1 MAIEQNPFEMI
12 SQAVSNVVPI
22 TEMEES
28 ADATFEVDP
37 TDGGVIV
44 DFSENVEM
52 EATGDIIEWYGDL
65 SETLDEDDLGAI
77 ASDVIDNYEADK
89 DSRAE
94 WESMFERGFDL
105 LGLKL
110 EQGSEPFEGACTAV
124 HPLLIESAVKF
135 QSKASGELFPVG
147 GPVKT
152 QILGKSTPEKEMQ
165 ANRVQNFMNYQ
176 LTEQMPE
183 YFDEFERMLFHLPLI
198 GSAFKKLYYDASLK
212 RPASEFIP
220 IDQFYVSYYATNLRN
235 ADRYTH
241 VIYRSP
247 VEIARDIRAGV
258 YQDIDLP
265 TPSQGDMPSFTE
277 KMDTILGLSPSSD
290 HDPQYILLE
299 QHCYLDIEDDG
310 VSLPYIVTVEQQSR
324 QVLSIRRN
332 YKQDDPNKEKISH
345 FVHYRFVPGFGFYG
359 LGLIHFLGNLT
370 MSATAAMRSLIDA
383 GQFANLPGGFK
394 AKGVRMVGDNDPI
407 APGEFKEV
415 EATGID
421 LSKAIV
427 TLPYKEPSATLHQ
440 MLNFVTVAGQ
450 KFADSTEQVISDAAS
465 YGPVGTT
472 MALLEASSKF
482 FSAIHKRVHKS
493 QKDEFNILARIDYDY
508 LPREYPYDVPYE
520 DRSIFKKD
528 FDGRIDILP
537 VSDPN
542 IPSNAHRMMMANMAL
557 QMAQQSPPGMFNLEA
572 LNRTIL
578 NAANMPNIEEILP
591 PKIEPQKMDPVSDIM
606 AATKGI
612 PIAAFPGQNHDAH
625 IQTKMAYLQD
635 PMNGSNPIMQ
645 RIRPILEAN
654 IQEHSV
660 LKYQEQM
667 NGISKEIM
675 KGMPEQAGN
684 PAAIEMALAQA
695 AQQVMNANQ
704 AMGQAQSPEQQL
716 VALEQAKV
724 ELEKQKIQSNA
735 QAQAAEMEL
744 KNKKFELEEN
754 SQIINMM
761 ESSSQDNFKN
771 KKDDL
776 DRKLKIDLK
785 SMDVATQTELKEIE
799 ENYKKEIKK
808 MELMVKSMIEEEKKD
823 RDDLDRKL
831 KIDLKSMDV
840 VTQTELKE
848 HEIDHQREMKEME
861 LMIKDMIEERR
872 LDFEVQK
879 EVSRVVN
886 EKIKNNFEDAK
897 QQDLNLMIQIAI
909 DQVEENENDEEG

>member
-1 MAIEQNPFEMI
+1 MATERNPYEMI
-12 SQAVSNVVPI
+12 PEEMGNVIPMPDI
-22 TEMEES
+22 EETEN
-28 ADATFEVDP
+28 ATFEVDP

-44 DFSENVEM
+44 DFSESVEM
-52 EATGDIIEWYGDL
+52 EASEDIAEWYGDMA
-65 SETLDEDDLGAI
+65 ETLDESDLASI
-77 ASDVIDNYEADK
+77 ANDVIDNYEADK
-89 DSRAE
+89 DSRAD

-110 EQGSEPFEGACTAV
+110 EQGSEPFDGACTAV

-135 QSKASGELFPVG
+135 QSKASGELFPTG

-152 QILGKSTPEKEMQ
+152 QIFGKSTPEKELQ

-198 GSAFKKLYYDASLK
+198 GSSFKKLYYDATVK
-212 RPASEFIP
+212 RPKSEFIP
-220 IDQFYVSYYATNLRN
+220 IDQFYVSYYATDLSN

-247 VEIARDIRAGV
+247 VELDRDIRAGI
-258 YQDIDLP
+258 YQDVDLP
-265 TPSQGDMPSFTE
+265 TPSVGTMTAFSE
-277 KMDTILGLSPSSD
+277 KMDTIIGLSPSSD
-290 HDPQYILLE
+290 NDPQYVLLE
-299 QHCYLDIEDDG
+299 QHCYLNLEEEDEAF
-310 VSLPYIVTVEQQSR
+310 PYIVTVEQQSR

-407 APGEFKEV
+407 SPGEFKEV

-427 TLPYKEPSATLHQ
+427 PLPYKEPSSTLFQ
-440 MLNFVTVAGQ
+440 MLNFVATAGQ

-482 FSAIHKRVHKS
+482 FTAIHKRLHKS
-493 QKDEFNILARIDYDY
+493 QKDEFRILSRIDYDY
-508 LPREYPYDVPYE
+508 LPSEYPYDVPYE
-520 DRSIFKKD
+520 DRSIFKRD
-528 FDGRIDILP
+528 FDGRIDIIP

-578 NAANMPNIEEILP
+578 NAANMPNVEEILP
-591 PKIEPQKMDPVSDIM
+591 PKIEPKPMDPVSDIM

-625 IQTKMAYLQD
+625 IQVKMAYLQD
-635 PMNGSNPIMQ
+635 PMNGANPIME
-645 RIRPILEAN
+645 RIRPILESN
-654 IQEHSV
+654 IQEHSI

-667 NGISKEIM
+667 SGITDQILQQT
-675 KGMPEQAGN
+675 PEQAN
-684 PAAIEMALAQA
+684 DPAVAEMAMAQA

-704 AMGQAQSPEQQL
+704 AMGMAQSPEQQL

-724 ELEKQKIQSNA
+724 ELEKQKLQSDTA
-735 QAQAAEMEL
+735 TSAAELEL
-744 KNKKFELEEN
+744 KNKKLELEEN
-754 SQIINMM
+754 EQIIGMLKTGVT
-761 ESSSQDNFKN
+761 DNFNREKSEA
-771 KKDDL
+771 
-776 DRKLKIDLK
+776 DRDSKEKLKSI
-785 SMDVATQTELKEIE
+785 ELITKAALDNFNI
-799 ENYKKEIKK
+799 KKEDEREVMRVMKD
-808 MELMVKSMIEEEKKD
+808 MLMAN
-823 RDDLDRKL
+823 
-831 KIDLKSMDV
+831 
-840 VTQTELKE
+840 
-848 HEIDHQREMKEME
+848 MKENQQ
-861 LMIKDMIEERR
+861 LDMKG
-872 LDFEVQK
+872 LDSLVKMAISQQK
-879 EVSRVVN
+879 ETT
-886 EKIKNNFEDAK
+886 
-897 QQDLNLMIQIAI
+897 
-909 DQVEENENDEEG
+909 NDEEG

>member
-1 MAIEQNPFEMI
+1 MATERNPFETMPEE
-12 SQAVSNVVPI
+12 VSNVVPMAD
-22 TEMEES
+22 MESTSE
-28 ADATFEVDP
+28 ATFEVDP
-37 TDGGVIV
+37 SDGGIIV
-44 DFSENVEM
+44 DFSEENVEM
-52 EATGDIIEWYGDL
+52 EASEDIAEWYGDL
-65 SETLDEDDLGAI
+65 SETLEDAELVDI
-77 ASDVIDNYEADK
+77 ASDVIENFEADK
-89 DSRAE
+89 DSRGD

-110 EQGSEPFEGACTAV
+110 EPGTEPFEGACTAV

-135 QSKASGELFPVG
+135 QSKASGELFPTN
-147 GPVKT
+147 GPVKAR
-152 QILGKSTPEKEMQ
+152 IFGKSTPEKELQ

-198 GSAFKKLYYDASLK
+198 GSAFKKLYYDATTK
-212 RPASEFIP
+212 RPRSEFIP
-220 IDQFYVSYYATNLRN
+220 IDQFYISYYATDLAN

-258 YQDIDLP
+258 YQEVDLP
-265 TPSQGDMPSFTE
+265 TPSSSNMMPFTE

-290 HDPQYILLE
+290 NDPQYILLE
-299 QHCYLDIEDDG
+299 QHCYLTIEDEEEA
-310 VSLPYIVTVEQQSR
+310 LPYIVTVEQQSR
-324 QVLSIRRN
+324 QILSIRRN
-332 YKQDDPNKEKISH
+332 YKQDDVNKEKVSH

-394 AKGVRMVGDNDPI
+394 AKGVRMVGDNEPI

-427 TLPYKEPSATLHQ
+427 PLPYKEPSSTLFQ
-440 MLNFVTVAGQ
+440 MLNFVATAGQ

-482 FSAIHKRVHKS
+482 FTAIHKRLHKS
-493 QKDEFNILARIDYDY
+493 QKDEFKILARIDYDY
-508 LPREYPYDVPYE
+508 LPEKYPYDVPYE
-520 DRSIFKKD
+520 DRSIFRKD
-528 FDGRIDILP
+528 FDGRIDIIP

-578 NAANMPNIEEILP
+578 NAANMPNVEEILP
-591 PKIEPQKMDPVSDIM
+591 PKIEPKPMDPVSDIM
-606 AATKGI
+606 ASTKGV

-625 IQTKMAYLQD
+625 IQVKMTYLQD
-635 PMNGSNPIMQ
+635 PMNGGNPVMQ
-645 RIRPILEAN
+645 RIAPILQAN

-660 LKYQEQM
+660 MKYQEQM
-667 NGISKEIM
+667 SGITQQIM
-675 KGMPEQAGN
+675 QQNPQAAKD
-684 PAAIEMALAQA
+684 PSAVEMAMAEA

-716 VALEQAKV
+716 VSLEQAKV
-724 ELEKQKIQSNA
+724 ELEKQKLQSDTMTN
-735 QAQAAEMEL
+735 AAELEL
-744 KNKKFELEEN
+744 KNKKLELEEN
-754 SQIINMM
+754 EQIIGMLKTG
-761 ESSSQDNFKN
+761 STDNFKRE
-771 KKDDL
+771 KSEA
-776 DRKLKIDLK
+776 DRSSKERI
-785 SMDVATQTELKEIE
+785 KEIE
-799 ENYKKEIKK
+799 IMGKAA
-808 MELMVKSMIEEEKKD
+808 IEEFKMNKEDEKEVMRVLKD
-823 RDDLDRKL
+823 MFDSQTKDNKELDIKGL
-831 KIDLKSMDV
+831 DALVKMAISQQK
-840 VTQTELKE
+840 
-848 HEIDHQREMKEME
+848 EMKN
-861 LMIKDMIEERR
+861 DAER
-872 LDFEVQK
+872 
-879 EVSRVVN
+879 
-886 EKIKNNFEDAK
+886 
-897 QQDLNLMIQIAI
+897 
-909 DQVEENENDEEG
+909 

>member
-1 MAIEQNPFEMI
+1 MATERNPFETMPEE
-12 SQAVSNVVPI
+12 VSNVVPMAD
-22 TEMEES
+22 MESTSE
-28 ADATFEVDP
+28 ATFEVDP
-37 TDGGVIV
+37 SDGGIIV
-44 DFSENVEM
+44 DFSEENVEM
-52 EATGDIIEWYGDL
+52 EASEDIAEWYGDL
-65 SETLDEDDLGAI
+65 SETLEDAELVDI
-77 ASDVIDNYEADK
+77 ASDVIENFEADK
-89 DSRAE
+89 DSRGD

-110 EQGSEPFEGACTAV
+110 EPGTEPFDGACTAV

-135 QSKASGELFPVG
+135 QSKASGELFPTS

-152 QILGKSTPEKEMQ
+152 RIFGKSTPEKELQ
-165 ANRVQNFMNYQ
+165 SNRVQNFMNYQ

-198 GSAFKKLYYDASLK
+198 GSAFKKLYYDATTK
-212 RPASEFIP
+212 RPHSEFIP
-220 IDQFYVSYYATNLRN
+220 IDQFYVSYYATDLAN

-258 YQDIDLP
+258 YQEVDLP
-265 TPSQGDMPSFTE
+265 TPSSTNIMPFTE

-299 QHCYLDIEDDG
+299 QHCYLTIEDEEEA
-310 VSLPYIVTVEQQSR
+310 LPYIVTVEQQSR
-324 QVLSIRRN
+324 QILSIRRN
-332 YKQDDPNKEKISH
+332 YKQDDVNKEKVSH

-394 AKGVRMVGDNDPI
+394 AKGVRMVGDNEPI

-415 EATGID
+415 EATGVD

-427 TLPYKEPSATLHQ
+427 PLPYKEPSSTLYN
-440 MLNFVTVAGQ
+440 MLQFVAAAGQ

-482 FSAIHKRVHKS
+482 FTAIHKRLHKS
-493 QKDEFNILARIDYDY
+493 QKDEFKILARIDYEY
-508 LPREYPYDVPYE
+508 LPEEYPYDIPYE
-520 DRSIFKKD
+520 DRSIFRKD
-528 FDGRIDILP
+528 FDGRVDIIP

-578 NAANMPNIEEILP
+578 NAANMPNVEEILP
-591 PKIEPQKMDPVSDIM
+591 PKIEPKPMDPVSDIM
-606 AATKGI
+606 ASTKGV

-625 IQTKMAYLQD
+625 IQVKMAYLQD
-635 PMNGSNPIMQ
+635 PMNGGNPIMQ
-645 RIRPILEAN
+645 RIAPILQAN

-660 LKYQEQM
+660 MKYQEQM
-667 NGISKEIM
+667 SGITQQM
-675 KGMPEQAGN
+675 MQQNPQAAKD
-684 PAAIEMALAQA
+684 PSAVEMAMAEA

-716 VALEQAKV
+716 VSLEQAKV
-724 ELEKQKIQSNA
+724 ELEKQKLQSDTMTN
-735 QAQAAEMEL
+735 AAELEL
-744 KNKKFELEEN
+744 KNKKLELEEN
-754 SQIINMM
+754 EQIIGMLKT
-761 ESSSQDNFKN
+761 SSADNFKRE
-771 KKDDL
+771 KSEA
-776 DRKLKIDLK
+776 DRSSKERI
-785 SMDVATQTELKEIE
+785 KEIE
-799 ENYKKEIKK
+799 IMGKAA
-808 MELMVKSMIEEEKKD
+808 IEEFKMNKEDEKEVMNVLKD
-823 RDDLDRKL
+823 MFDSQTKDNKELDIKGL
-831 KIDLKSMDV
+831 DALVKMAIAQQK
-840 VTQTELKE
+840 
-848 HEIDHQREMKEME
+848 EMKN
-861 LMIKDMIEERR
+861 DAER
-872 LDFEVQK
+872 
-879 EVSRVVN
+879 
-886 EKIKNNFEDAK
+886 
-897 QQDLNLMIQIAI
+897 
-909 DQVEENENDEEG
+909 

>member
-1 MAIEQNPFEMI
+1 MATERNPFETMPEE
-12 SQAVSNVVPI
+12 VSNVVPMAD
-22 TEMEES
+22 MESTSE
-28 ADATFEVDP
+28 ATFEVDP
-37 TDGGVIV
+37 SDGGIIV
-44 DFSENVEM
+44 DFSEENVEM
-52 EATGDIIEWYGDL
+52 EASEDIAEWYGDL
-65 SETLDEDDLGAI
+65 SETLEDAELVDI
-77 ASDVIDNYEADK
+77 ASDVIENFEADK
-89 DSRAE
+89 DSRGD

-110 EQGSEPFEGACTAV
+110 EPGTEPFDGACTAV

-135 QSKASGELFPVG
+135 QSKASGELFPTS

-152 QILGKSTPEKEMQ
+152 RIFGKSTPEKELQ
-165 ANRVQNFMNYQ
+165 SNRVQNFMNYQ

-198 GSAFKKLYYDASLK
+198 GSAFKKLYYDATTK
-212 RPASEFIP
+212 RPHSEFIP
-220 IDQFYVSYYATNLRN
+220 IDQFYVSYYATDLAN

-258 YQDIDLP
+258 YQEVDLP
-265 TPSQGDMPSFTE
+265 TPSSTNIMPFTE

-299 QHCYLDIEDDG
+299 QHCYLTIEDEEEA
-310 VSLPYIVTVEQQSR
+310 LPYIVTVEQQSR

-332 YKQDDPNKEKISH
+332 YKQDDVNKEKVSH

-394 AKGVRMVGDNDPI
+394 AKGVRMVGDNEPI

-415 EATGID
+415 EATGVD

-427 TLPYKEPSATLHQ
+427 PLPYKEPSSTLFQ
-440 MLNFVTVAGQ
+440 MLNFVTAAGQ

-482 FSAIHKRVHKS
+482 FTAIHKRLHKS
-493 QKDEFNILARIDYDY
+493 QKDEFKILARIDYEY
-508 LPREYPYDVPYE
+508 LPEEYPYDIPYE
-520 DRSIFKKD
+520 DRSIFRKD
-528 FDGRIDILP
+528 FDGRVDIIP

-578 NAANMPNIEEILP
+578 NAANMPNVEEILP
-591 PKIEPQKMDPVSDIM
+591 PKIEPKPMDPVSDIM
-606 AATKGI
+606 ASTKGV

-625 IQTKMAYLQD
+625 IQVKMAYLQD
-635 PMNGSNPIMQ
+635 PMNGGNPIMQ
-645 RIRPILEAN
+645 RIAPILQAN

-660 LKYQEQM
+660 MKYQEQM
-667 NGISKEIM
+667 SGITQQM
-675 KGMPEQAGN
+675 MQQNPQAAKD
-684 PAAIEMALAQA
+684 PSAVEMAMAEA

-716 VALEQAKV
+716 VSLEQAKV
-724 ELEKQKIQSNA
+724 ELEKQKLQSDTMTN
-735 QAQAAEMEL
+735 AAELEL
-744 KNKKFELEEN
+744 KNKKLELEEN
-754 SQIINMM
+754 EQIIGMLKT
-761 ESSSQDNFKN
+761 SSADNFKRE
-771 KKDDL
+771 KSEA
-776 DRKLKIDLK
+776 DRSSKERI
-785 SMDVATQTELKEIE
+785 KEIE
-799 ENYKKEIKK
+799 IMGKAA
-808 MELMVKSMIEEEKKD
+808 IEEFKMNKEDEKEVMNVLKD
-823 RDDLDRKL
+823 MFDSQTKDNKELDIKGL
-831 KIDLKSMDV
+831 DALVKMAIAQQK
-840 VTQTELKE
+840 
-848 HEIDHQREMKEME
+848 EMKN
-861 LMIKDMIEERR
+861 DAER
-872 LDFEVQK
+872 
-879 EVSRVVN
+879 
-886 EKIKNNFEDAK
+886 
-897 QQDLNLMIQIAI
+897 
-909 DQVEENENDEEG
+909 